1 MMKTKNVNKET
12 QGKSVNAIKEV
23 KCTSVNDGID
33 QCTTVDSCLN
43 DYNAECRKNPIHE
56 DELLSVDSDGV
67 VDNHDIAPVHIV
79 VHESCCEL
87 IMYPPQQLHQPK
99 RRKKRPIHGLKT
111 VEVSRGKTGYGFT
124 ISGQHPCVLSNI
136 VSSSPADRVGL
147 RPGDYL
153 MSVNGLDVSKH
164 CHDDVVCMVGTST
177 GTLTIQVAENYNS
190 SDSSDDDFYHR
201 TKAKYTHRSRKGAR
215 AEKAYNEKMEKLL
228 ADINQRDRPSP
239 DGTSHDPN
247 SRPLLSGD
255 NRNATSKARSSRPR
269 LHTPVGAE
277 NHELQAEGT
286 SYIEAGASNVFK
298 VPFQKSVSASN
309 VPTAPSLPL
318 HRRVEPKQ
326 AFIKSTSQG
335 HVNPPKSVPAHH
347 SYPSRTHPSHVAR
360 SHMYDQF
367 SPNSLQQIINH
378 SLHSY
383 SAANE
388 AFILNEEEGEDEEG
402 PVAPEGQ
409 EVRIVVGYIGSLEM
423 PGNANQPHVRIQS
436 IRNAVR
442 RLRVEQKI
450 HTLVLMVVTPDQG
463 VKLINI
469 AGKQIAY
476 YPVERLAFSG
486 VCPDDR
492 RFFGIVTLRAEF
504 DDSSSDSDSREEM
517 YGSSCHV
524 FMVDQELS
532 AHNIHAIKALS
543 FGIQC
548 TVDKATQRCVE
559 FPRSTTPIILSI
571 SNLYKDRPSGSVEKD
586 MERSQVFANPN
597 RPIEHVRTSSSS
609 SNNSNSDSGL
619 GLFREDNRPIRGA
632 SVSPE
637 VPPPPLPARTRP
649 PPPHPP
655 QLPQVKWSGN
665 TMYLTDGPIKHA
677 KSSSSSVDT
686 TPKSSKATGS
696 NDTSTSSEEFN
707 KPDKLNVRALPNKSP
722 AKNRFPGDDL
732 DDLHAAETLRMSM
745 QKLLQAR
752 QRNANL
758 DHTSSDTESRS
769 SKSDLARSAS
779 DLGERPVSAPFKYL
793 SKEPQTDTK
802 TVKSS
807 YNHVKHDSDSSLA
820 DKLSPRA
827 FLSSGYSPDSKGSA
841 FKKIKSRTALLES
854 RSPSA
859 PPMGSYHGDDEA
871 SDEEAVS
878 SIIKRFQKDQALGL
892 TTDSIELLKGEHFT
906 SIRKRDQERQGVA
919 PSGSPGSGL
928 KPSLS
933 PDGWSKGQS
942 STLSG
947 RQKSNRRNPLSLS
960 HESLV
965 ILDQDFTPSK
975 LTSASS
981 VNSIVSHVAK
991 ETEQQE
997 VGRVASWAV
1006 NFDKLLND
1014 HVGIA
1019 VFKEFLK
1026 KEFSEENIEFWQTC
1040 EDFKNIADASFRT
1053 VKAKEIYGKHVA
1065 MHSPDP
1071 VNIDSVLRR
1080 EIESRLEKPSHQ
1092 LFNAAQLHIYQL
1104 MKQDSYGRF
1113 LKSDLYKSYV
1123 MTEME
1128 GRPLQVPGPAPD
1140 PLDRGQEDKKKGH
1153 KGSKENEESK
1163 EKRRHSLLPW
1173 SRLSKLIES
1182 KKTSKGDNET
1192 KTQKSSKETK
1202 DANMNNLPL
1211 TSNAPTTIETVASK
1225 RDQAQI
1231 ELPDTIEEEPEQ
1243 PRFCRV
1249 IMPDGSTTVVGTKQG
1264 QTISYILGKLC
1275 EKRGLSIA
1283 SVDVFLLGSDKP
1295 LNLTEDISL
1304 LGSKEV
1310 TIEERVLFR
1319 MDLPNKKCI
1328 GVKAKP
1334 NRLIK
1339 DVFKPI
1345 LNKYGYR
1352 METID
1357 IHLNGQS
1364 DSLCLDNLVS
1374 TIDSQRV
1381 IVLAQAPEQGAQRCA
1396 ETKLHVTF
1404 KRPPQP
1410 NKFTSKLGFHGY
1422 STNNN
1427 NNPLFNNHNQDTSG
1441 PTSLDDITNNIFDR
1455 LMQDKSDQLLA
1466 NYFDD
1471 LGILDF
1477 DNKSP
1482 KVVIAE
1488 LGPGSV
1494 SARLQDVGEQVKG
1507 TVREKWKKAREKLS
1521 VKNTH
1526 QRQPSSS
1533 GMCESCGIDA
1543 AALSQT
1549 PKRVPDGNVHA
1560 PHGLLSPTLEPQELL
1575 RTSMDDLTLKA
1586 SREKTVSPSTRD
1598 GKHKKSSSRDLMSE
1612 IDDYIESINE
1622 NFAAYTRDSVKT
1634 PKKNEAKAVVGT
1646 PKSAIKST
1654 DKSSSQD
1661 EADSFFGSFP
1671 EKGDFS
1677 DPQMTEKSLKDIGF
1691 SNSHNKYLS
1700 KSRNFVNQ
1708 RTKAQFVKPE
1718 SVHMSSDISDW
1729 FSTVPQAFNQS
1740 FLFDSPQSSP
1750 YSSDSSLD
1758 RENKSRH
1765 VSRPRTNVPGHS
1777 RHTQLHS
1784 PVTGSSE
1791 DSFLSTVDTD
1801 GHALHHSTPTPLSKS
1816 MVSSSAMS
1824 STKLDS
1830 SLDVRNSI
1838 LGFSHTDEV
1847 TFV

>member
-1 MMKTKNVNKET
+1 MM
-12 QGKSVNAIKEV
+12 
-23 KCTSVNDGID
+23 
-33 QCTTVDSCLN
+33 LF
-43 DYNAECRKNPIHE
+43 
-56 DELLSVDSDGV
+56 L
-67 VDNHDIAPVHIV
+67 
-79 VHESCCEL
+79 
-87 IMYPPQQLHQPK
+87 QQL
-99 RRKKRPIHGLKT
+99 
-111 VEVSRGKTGYGFT
+111 
-124 ISGQHPCVLSNI
+124 
-136 VSSSPADRVGL
+136 
-147 RPGDYL
+147 
-153 MSVNGLDVSKH
+153 
-164 CHDDVVCMVGTST
+164 
-177 GTLTIQVAENYNS
+177 
-190 SDSSDDDFYHR
+190 
-201 TKAKYTHRSRKGAR
+201 
-215 AEKAYNEKMEKLL
+215 
-228 ADINQRDRPSP
+228 
-239 DGTSHDPN
+239 
-247 SRPLLSGD
+247 
-255 NRNATSKARSSRPR
+255 
-269 LHTPVGAE
+269 
-277 NHELQAEGT
+277 
-286 SYIEAGASNVFK
+286 
-298 VPFQKSVSASN
+298 
-309 VPTAPSLPL
+309 
-318 HRRVEPKQ
+318 
-326 AFIKSTSQG
+326 
-335 HVNPPKSVPAHH
+335 
-347 SYPSRTHPSHVAR
+347 
-360 SHMYDQF
+360 
-367 SPNSLQQIINH
+367 
-378 SLHSY
+378 
-383 SAANE
+383 
-388 AFILNEEEGEDEEG
+388 
-402 PVAPEGQ
+402 
-409 EVRIVVGYIGSLEM
+409 
-423 PGNANQPHVRIQS
+423 
-436 IRNAVR
+436 
-442 RLRVEQKI
+442 
-450 HTLVLMVVTPDQG
+450 
-463 VKLINI
+463 
-469 AGKQIAY
+469 
-476 YPVERLAFSG
+476 
-486 VCPDDR
+486 
-492 RFFGIVTLRAEF
+492 
-504 DDSSSDSDSREEM
+504 
-517 YGSSCHV
+517 
-524 FMVDQELS
+524 
-532 AHNIHAIKALS
+532 
-543 FGIQC
+543 
-548 TVDKATQRCVE
+548 
-559 FPRSTTPIILSI
+559 
-571 SNLYKDRPSGSVEKD
+571 
-586 MERSQVFANPN
+586 
-597 RPIEHVRTSSSS
+597 
-609 SNNSNSDSGL
+609 
-619 GLFREDNRPIRGA
+619 
-632 SVSPE
+632 
-637 VPPPPLPARTRP
+637 
-649 PPPHPP
+649 
-655 QLPQVKWSGN
+655 
-665 TMYLTDGPIKHA
+665 
-677 KSSSSSVDT
+677 
-686 TPKSSKATGS
+686 
-696 NDTSTSSEEFN
+696 
-707 KPDKLNVRALPNKSP
+707 
-722 AKNRFPGDDL
+722 
-732 DDLHAAETLRMSM
+732 
-745 QKLLQAR
+745 
-752 QRNANL
+752 
-758 DHTSSDTESRS
+758 
-769 SKSDLARSAS
+769 
-779 DLGERPVSAPFKYL
+779 
-793 SKEPQTDTK
+793 
-802 TVKSS
+802 
-807 YNHVKHDSDSSLA
+807 
-820 DKLSPRA
+820 
-827 FLSSGYSPDSKGSA
+827 
-841 FKKIKSRTALLES
+841 
-854 RSPSA
+854 
-859 PPMGSYHGDDEA
+859 
-871 SDEEAVS
+871 
-878 SIIKRFQKDQALGL
+878 
-892 TTDSIELLKGEHFT
+892 
-906 SIRKRDQERQGVA
+906 RDQERQGVA

-1173 SRLSKLIES
+1173 SRLKS

-1381 IVLAQAPEQGAQRCA
+1381 IVLAQAPEQG
-1396 ETKLHVTF
+1396 
-1404 KRPPQP
+1404 
-1410 NKFTSKLGFHGY
+1410 
-1422 STNNN
+1422 
-1427 NNPLFNNHNQDTSG
+1427 
-1441 PTSLDDITNNIFDR
+1441 
-1455 LMQDKSDQLLA
+1455 
-1466 NYFDD
+1466 
-1471 LGILDF
+1471 DF

-1494 SARLQDVGEQVKG
+1494 SARLQDVGEQVKGTVREQVKGTVQGPGSVPARLQDVGEQVKG

-1533 GMCESCGIDA
+1533 DA